1 MCGAYDGL
9 GPRRKVSTCTAT
21 GPPKCH
27 PRGVHSLHR
36 AFPCRDTVPR
46 VWRNLW
52 TLFLPRHQLELIGLL
67 QQVTANCHR
76 ALAQVCNVYVC
87 PSFHIMTVRLRLC
100 LQVQATAEER
110 YVQFCGKA
118 LRSRQRENYQRLLH
132 RSTHTHTHTRASSTF
147 NHHPHLG
154 PSHCSLP
161 TFRTTGYFCIAAVLS
176 RAAQLAQPEEAA
188 RRAVR

>member
-9 GPRRKVSTCTAT
+9 GPRQKVSTAT

-36 AFPCRDTVPR
+36 AFPCRDTVQR

-87 PSFHIMTVRLRLC
+87 PSFHIMTVHPAAVLAGLGHSRGEVCAVLWQGTAVSATGELP
-100 LQVQATAEER
+100 ATAAQV
-110 YVQFCGKA
+110 YA
-118 LRSRQRENYQRLLH
+118 Y
-132 RSTHTHTHTRASSTF
+132 THTHTRII
-147 NHHPHLG
+147 HL
-154 PSHCSLP
+154 
-161 TFRTTGYFCIAAVLS
+161 
-176 RAAQLAQPEEAA
+176 
-188 RRAVR
+188 